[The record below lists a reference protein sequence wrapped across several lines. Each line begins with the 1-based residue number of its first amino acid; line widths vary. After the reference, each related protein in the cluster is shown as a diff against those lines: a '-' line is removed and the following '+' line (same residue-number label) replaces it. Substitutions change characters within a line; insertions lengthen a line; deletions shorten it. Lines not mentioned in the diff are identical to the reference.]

1 MCQVGA
7 VWASWMDSKP
17 KLPRDRNWSEYPPGT
32 KAHAYNG
39 GAWLKLESG
48 GWQWNGHTSSPGS
61 TFPTPGADAFG
72 RCVEL
77 PANVRANLPAEVC
90 GDWPRKDNDGQ
101 GL

>member
-7 VWASWMDSKP
+7 VWASWMDNKS

-48 GWQWNGHTSSPGS
+48 GWQWNGHTRSPGS

-77 PANVRANLPAEVC
+77 PANVEVTRRASARSLLTAVLELWRQV
-90 GDWPRKDNDGQ
+90 
-101 GL
+101 